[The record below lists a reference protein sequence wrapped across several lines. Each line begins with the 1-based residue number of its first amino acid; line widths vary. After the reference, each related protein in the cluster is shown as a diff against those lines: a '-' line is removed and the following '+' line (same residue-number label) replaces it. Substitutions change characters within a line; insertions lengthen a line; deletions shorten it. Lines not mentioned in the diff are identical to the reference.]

1 MEHVTHRCSESVKA
15 EHFIIFFKLQIQN
28 FSIQSK
34 RNKEDNRKN
43 HAVLRMAKKAVIR
56 RDLQ

>member
-1 MEHVTHRCSESVKA
+1 MD
-15 EHFIIFFKLQIQN
+15 FIRLNLELRI

>member
-1 MEHVTHRCSESVKA
+1 M
-15 EHFIIFFKLQIQN
+15 IKLRIKN

-34 RNKEDNRKN
+34 QNREDNRKN
-43 HAVLRMAKKAVIR
+43 HAVLGMAKLAVIR